1 MKKLALLVAFALFC
15 GAVQAQDV
23 TVDFAVDDWDGVE
36 SISLNFDPGAT
47 DLRLVH
53 GLARGVDG
61 APSAF
66 VGACWEEPTQ
76 SEPILCQ
83 VNYFGNLLDLSLLD
97 SSMMLEGAVGGF
109 GRIDGWGQTSLTVKS
124 ISEEYYSPP
133 TLNPGVFVA
142 DPTGWND
149 LRMFEIANDYIDGNV
164 NCGIGSDSFEWKYE
178 NDIQVLG
185 SQSEYGCLAAMRC
198 TFEWQYSDGTYG
210 KATLSATIRTDT
222 SVSFNIRN
230 IRRPPM
236 WLTMRCNIHD

>member
-83 VNYFGNLLDLSLLD
+83 VNYFGNLLDLSLVD

-133 TLNPGVFVA
+133 PLNPGVFVA

-149 LRMFEIANDYIDGNV
+149 LRLFEITDDYIDGNV
-164 NCGIGSDSFEWKYE
+164 NCGISADSFHWRYE
-178 NDIQVLG
+178 NNIQVLG
-185 SQSEYGCLAAMRC
+185 SQSEYGCLSDMRC
-198 TFEWQYSDGTYG
+198 EFEWQYSDGTYG
-210 KATLSATIRTDT
+210 DYRWFATLRSDT
-222 SVSFNIRN
+222 SVSWNITS
-230 IRRPPM
+230 RRPPL
-236 WLTMRCNIHD
+236 WLTMTNCRIRD